1 MVSTVTITW
10 GDSAIPVSRL
20 QLVIGLVYCAHMPL
34 FAVKIALMKWL
45 QYAIIIVVVGG
56 TGCLGL
62 QQVYRSG
69 ADDPQVQIVDDV
81 ARAVEGGVDPAQ
93 IIPNPSTDVAISL
106 SPFLASFS
114 AERIPTLSSGVMD
127 GSSINIPTEIFAA
140 AKETSEHRATWE
152 PKDGVR
158 VALVVRA
165 LKDGTFIVAGR
176 NLREVEKR
184 MSHTNTFAVL
194 GISLALILTLL
205 LELFGAWR
213 HAQAKSHAPSTPTA
227 PVQP

>member
-1 MVSTVTITW
+1 M
-10 GDSAIPVSRL
+10 PVRWL
-20 QLVIGLVYCAHMPL
+20 QRGKGLVYFAYMPL

-45 QYAIIIVVVGG
+45 QYAIIILVVGG
-56 TGCLGL
+56 VGYLGL

-93 IIPNPSTDVAISL
+93 IIPNPSTDVAVSL

-114 AERIPTLSSGVMD
+114 AERVLALSSGVMD
-127 GSSINIPTEIFAA
+127 GSPINIPADIFAA
-140 AKETSEHRATWE
+140 AKATGEHRATWE

-176 NLREVEKR
+176 NLREIENR
-184 MSHTNTFAVL
+184 IAHTSTFVGT
-194 GISLALILTLL
+194 GIALALLLTLL

-213 HAQAKSHAPSTPTA
+213 HAQAKPHVQSAPITPA
-227 PVQP
+227 Q